1 MAGKNETPRQKMIGL
16 MYLVL
21 LAMLALNASKDL
33 LNAFL
38 YLDNGINLNNQ
49 NFSVNNQNIVD
60 KIAVNAATGSQ
71 KAIENLKIAQEIN
84 LKSNSIISLIDQ
96 YKKAIIENG
105 GGLDEHGIPI
115 AKDNQDIGANYLIF
129 EKKGENLRNELGE
142 FKSFI
147 LKHIDVNDKEIIK
160 SIECLLNTPDYVD
173 YEGTKTN
180 WENGLSEHLPLVA
193 VTANLSNIQT
203 YVQSS
208 SAQVLSYLQEQIS
221 SDSYKVNQIMA
232 TVLPHESYV
241 LSGDEF
247 KAEIFLAAA
256 DTTQEPIIVVG
267 NYNESLFNEKNI
279 VEFLG
284 KTDTLKA
291 SKGKGLYTVK
301 PNTVG
306 NNIIKGIMFVPHP
319 NPKMKGK
326 FLQYPFQNQ
335 YTVGAPTAVISSS
348 QLQMMYM
355 GIENIIEVSASG
367 IQNNQITLYSPQ
379 ADVIKK
385 NNGIYTVIPKR
396 LGNVDLDVIYT
407 NEEGH
412 KKLIGKQT
420 WKSNRL
426 PKPEIEFLRKDLEK
440 SYAKGAFEI
449 PLYQYFTAKY
459 PTGFPVT
466 TPPILKSC
474 DVEFSIQGQL
484 YFVKLD
490 KGKFNNDF
498 KRNMDKT
505 RPGDKLEINIQAKTP
520 DGITHTITE
529 KIILK

>member
-60 KIAVNAATGSQ
+60 KIALNAATGSK
-71 KAIENLKIAQEIN
+71 KAIDNLKIAQEIN
-84 LKSNSIISLIDQ
+84 QKSNSIINLIDQ
-96 YKKAIIENG
+96 YKKDIIENG
-105 GGLDEHGIPI
+105 GGLDENGIPI
-115 AKDNQDIGANYLIF
+115 AKDNQDIGAHYLIF
-129 EKKGENLRNELGE
+129 EKKGENLRNEMAK
-142 FKSFI
+142 FKSF
-147 LKHIDVNDKEIIK
+147 LVQQIDSNDKEIIQ
-160 SIECLLNTPDYVD
+160 SIENLLNTPDYVD
-173 YEGTKTN
+173 YEGTKSP

-232 TVLPHESYV
+232 TVLPHESYI

-267 NYNESLFNEKNI
+267 NYNESLFKEKNV

-291 SKGKGLYTVK
+291 SKGKGFYSTRSQNLGS
-301 PNTVG
+301 NT
-306 NNIIKGIMFVPHP
+306 IKGIMFVPHP

-335 YTVGAPTAVISSS
+335 YTVGAPSAVISSS

-367 IQNNQITLYSPQ
+367 IQNNQINLYSTQ
-379 ADVIKK
+379 ADVFKK
-385 NNGIYTVIPKR
+385 NNGVYSIIPKK
-396 LGNVDLDVIYT
+396 LGNIDLEVIYT
-407 NEEGH
+407 NENGH
-412 KKLIGKQT
+412 KKIIGKQT

-426 PKPEIEFLRKDLEK
+426 PKPEIEFMKKDLEK

-449 PLYQYFTAKY
+449 PLYQYFTTKY

-466 TPPILKSC
+466 TSPILKSC
-474 DVEFSIQGQL
+474 DVEFTIQGQL
-484 YFVKLD
+484 YLVKLD

-498 KRNMDKT
+498 KRNIDKT

-529 KIILK
+529 KIILR